1 MQNFAELLKE
11 ALELKRKL
19 NVDFEFDLDRSDEMP
34 LMVYQEKL
42 DSDLNE
48 MRDKYQQKMNQI
60 EECMRTQ
67 QLLCEELNES
77 LRELSVDPLA
87 SDSEIYSFE
96 KYLLDLKSEK
106 ARRLNEIECLQHEIQ
121 ALCEEMGMEMSN
133 LNQTM

>member
-1 MQNFAELLKE
+1 MLKE
-11 ALELKRKL
+11 ATDLKRKL
-19 NVDFEFDLDRSDEMP
+19 NVDFEFDLECSDEMP

-42 DSDLNE
+42 DSDLND
-48 MRDKYQQKMNQI
+48 MREKYRQKMNQI
-60 EECMRTQ
+60 DECLKAQ

-77 LRELSVDPLA
+77 NRELSVDPLA
-87 SDSEIYSFE
+87 SDSEIYSFK

-121 ALCEEMGMEMSN
+121 ALCEEMGMEVNN